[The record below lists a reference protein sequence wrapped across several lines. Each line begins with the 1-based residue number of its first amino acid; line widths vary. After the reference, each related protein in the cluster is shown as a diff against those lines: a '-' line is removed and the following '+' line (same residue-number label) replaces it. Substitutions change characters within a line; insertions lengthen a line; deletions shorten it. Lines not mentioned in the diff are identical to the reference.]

1 MSKKIVLSL
10 LFVIFAAAMYAQKE
24 VTVKIN
30 YGEGKT
36 AESVKVEW
44 HKGMTAMDALQKC
57 ATIETYPAKGYV
69 FVSSINGIRNVLG
82 DNAWYYKVNGSG
94 PGKTSFRLIIK
105 SGDTIEWNYTK
116 DVCSQK
122 VDKK

>member
-1 MSKKIVLSL
+1 MSKKSVILI
-10 LFVIFAAAMYAQKE
+10 LFAIISIGVYAQKE
-24 VTVKIN
+24 VTVKID
-30 YGEGKT
+30 YGQNKPVET
-36 AESVKVEW
+36 VRVEW
-44 HKGMTAMDALQKC
+44 HEGMTAMDALQKC

-82 DNAWYYKVNGSG
+82 DNAWYYKVNGTS

-116 DVCSQK
+116 DVCSPK
-122 VDKK
+122 VDKR